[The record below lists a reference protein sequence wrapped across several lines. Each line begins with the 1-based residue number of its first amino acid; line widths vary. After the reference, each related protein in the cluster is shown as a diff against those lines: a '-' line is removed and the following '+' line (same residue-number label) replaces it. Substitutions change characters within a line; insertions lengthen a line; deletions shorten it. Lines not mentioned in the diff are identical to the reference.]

1 MDDIEVLYNKC
12 CLCPRDC
19 GVNRKTANGYC
30 GCGSVMRVARIA
42 PHYWEEPF
50 LSGMGLEYPVRGSG
64 AVFFCG
70 CSLGCVYCQN
80 YRISRPKNYMETVSA
95 EHSGKAKL
103 PGWDIAPKELAFE
116 LLKLEENGVHNI
128 NFVTPSQYLPSVI
141 RTIEFA
147 KSLGLTVPIV
157 YNTSGYEK
165 VEALKLLKGLIDIY
179 LPDMKYYSA
188 KYASDYSNAPDYPEK
203 AIAAIEEM
211 YRQTGK
217 PRFDTKGF
225 MLSGTTVRHL
235 VLPGCDADSAKVL
248 ELLYDRFASDGV
260 TVSLMN
266 QYTPITE
273 SHFPELTERL
283 PQRAYLRTVER
294 AQKLGF
300 KYLYTQDEGT
310 ASESFI
316 PDFGS

>member
-1 MDDIEVLYNKC
+1 MTDIEALYKQC
-12 CLCPRDC
+12 HLCPREC
-19 GVNRKTANGYC
+19 GVDREVDCGYC
-30 GCGSVMRVARIA
+30 GCGNVMRVARIA

-64 AVFFCG
+64 TVFFCG

-80 YRISRPKNYMETVSA
+80 YRISRPNSRIETVSA
-95 EHSGKAKL
+95 EDSGKTKFL
-103 PGWDIAPKELAFE
+103 GWDVTPKELAFE

-128 NFVTPSQYLPSVI
+128 NFVTPSQYLPSII
-141 RTIEFA
+141 RTIELA
-147 KSLGLTVPIV
+147 KSSGLTIPIV

-165 VEALKLLKGLIDIY
+165 AASLKLLNGLVDIY
-179 LPDMKYYSA
+179 LPDMKYFSA
-188 KYASDYSNAPDYPEK
+188 KYALDYSNAPDYPEK

-217 PRFDTKGF
+217 PKFDTKGF
-225 MLSGTTVRHL
+225 MLSGTAVRHL
-235 VLPGCDADSAKVL
+235 VLPGCDADTVKIL
-248 ELLYDRFASDGV
+248 ELLYERFASDGV

-266 QYTPITE
+266 QYTPVTE
-273 SHFPELTERL
+273 SKYPELTERL

-300 KYLYTQDEGT
+300 KYLYTQEEGT